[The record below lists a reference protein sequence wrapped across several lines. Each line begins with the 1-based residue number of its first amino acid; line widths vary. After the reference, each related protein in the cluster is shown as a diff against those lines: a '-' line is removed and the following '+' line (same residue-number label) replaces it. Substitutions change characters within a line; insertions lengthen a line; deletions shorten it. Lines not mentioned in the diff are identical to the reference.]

1 MSTAIFRQP
10 KVVTPMTRRTKVFFA
25 SISLLILAVAVESG
39 IEVYLGGNKLLL
51 IVPISVLAG
60 AGMVS
65 LGLVN
70 FENFVFTTIAIR
82 STLDI
87 TKPQAGNTG
96 AAGVGNPTASGL
108 DPAGAL
114 AVLFIL
120 VAFFWLLTR
129 MRDGRKSPPMS
140 IHRVCLM
147 LFAGAGFLSII
158 DSASPSISLLE
169 AIRVTAVVVML
180 AVLEVMLVD
189 REMIKRLIAS
199 IYVSALIPV
208 GYTMFEVLTHHSQ
221 FTSGGFSRFEG
232 TFSQPNPFAIYL
244 TMLIVMGAALF
255 PHLTQKKKI
264 GMGAL
269 LFFSLVCLYYT
280 FTRSAWIAC
289 VIGLFAVAIM
299 GRRRLML
306 GLMVAAIMVSLVALP
321 SIAGRFADLGS
332 STSAAGYSSNSL
344 SWRFSYWGDVLPL
357 ASKDPITGIG
367 LNMSSYETSQQKE
380 PHNDFLRA
388 YVETGVIGTIAYLAL
403 LLSMVLVARD
413 SMRFTKRRAWTYE
426 RSIAVGFAAC
436 VISFLVISLVSNVIT
451 EVIVLW
457 YYVAFAAAAYAV
469 TRYRENADL
478 LGLPPPVEEP
488 QPVRVGV

>member
-25 SISLLILAVAVESG
+25 SISLLILAVAAESG

-60 AGMVS
+60 VGMVA

-87 TKPQAGNTG
+87 TRPQAGNTG

-120 VAFFWLLTR
+120 IAFFWLLTR
-129 MRDGRKSPPMS
+129 MREGRKSPPMS
-140 IHRVCLM
+140 IHRVCLI

-158 DSASPSISLLE
+158 DSPSPSISLLE

-208 GYTMFEVLTHHSQ
+208 GYTMFEVVTHYSQ

-244 TMLIVMGAALF
+244 TMLIVLVADTEVTDWQTSGASRPSTVHEKRGGLNRSMQHWLAVYSPESGTLESFAALV
-255 PHLTQKKKI
+255 QAQ
-264 GMGAL
+264 GD
-269 LFFSLVCLYYT
+269 LV
-280 FTRSAWIAC
+280 
-289 VIGLFAVAIM
+289 
-299 GRRRLML
+299 
-306 GLMVAAIMVSLVALP
+306 
-321 SIAGRFADLGS
+321 
-332 STSAAGYSSNSL
+332 
-344 SWRFSYWGDVLPL
+344 
-357 ASKDPITGIG
+357 
-367 LNMSSYETSQQKE
+367 E
-380 PHNDFLRA
+380 LRQDM
-388 YVETGVIGTIAYLAL
+388 E
-403 LLSMVLVARD
+403 
-413 SMRFTKRRAWTYE
+413 
-426 RSIAVGFAAC
+426 
-436 VISFLVISLVSNVIT
+436 
-451 EVIVLW
+451 
-457 YYVAFAAAAYAV
+457 
-469 TRYRENADL
+469 
-478 LGLPPPVEEP
+478 
-488 QPVRVGV
+488 

>member
-1 MSTAIFRQP
+1 MSTAIFRRSR
-10 KVVTPMTRRTKVFFA
+10 VVTPMTRRTKVFFA
-25 SISLLILAVAVESG
+25 VISLVILAVAVESG
-39 IEVYLGGNKLLL
+39 IEAYLGGNKLLL
-51 IVPISVLAG
+51 VVPIAALAG
-60 AGMVS
+60 VGMVAI
-65 LGLVN
+65 GLVN

-82 STLDI
+82 SSLDI

-120 VAFFWLLTR
+120 VAFFWMLSR
-129 MRDGRKSPPMS
+129 MRAGRKSPPAS
-140 IHRVCLM
+140 IHRVCLI
-147 LFAGAGFLSII
+147 LFAAAGYLSII
-158 DSASPSISLLE
+158 DSASFSVSLLE
-169 AIRVTAVVVML
+169 AIRVSAVVVML

-199 IYVSALIPV
+199 IYVSAVVPV
-208 GYTMFEVLTHHSQ
+208 GYTIFNVVTHHAQ
-221 FTSGGFSRFEG
+221 FTSGGFDRYQG

-255 PHLTQKKKI
+255 PHLTQRKKI
-264 GMGAL
+264 GMAVL
-269 LFFSLVCLYYT
+269 LFLSVVCLYFT

-306 GLMVAAIMVSLVALP
+306 GILVGGIMVSLVALP
-321 SIAGRFADLGS
+321 SVAARFADLGS

-344 SWRFSYWGDVLPL
+344 SWRFSFWGDVLPL
-357 ASKDPITGIG
+357 ANRDPITGIG
-367 LNMSSYETSQQKE
+367 LNMSSFATSQQKE

-388 YVETGVIGTIAYLAL
+388 YVETGIIGVIAYLAL
-403 LLSMVLVARD
+403 LVSMVLVARD
-413 SMRFTKRRAWTYE
+413 SMRFTKRRAWSYE

-436 VISFLVISLVSNVIT
+436 VIAFVVISIVSNVIS

-469 TRYRENADL
+469 TRYRENAEL
-478 LGLPPPVEEP
+478 RGLPPPVEEP
-488 QPVRVGV
+488 EPVRVGV